1 MSETKQAPAVDGP
14 FSTFM
19 FGLTLGIAG
28 ALLLGTEE
36 GRKASKQILNS
47 LSEGLEKNK
56 DLFAEA
62 KNVGSQMVHE
72 VQSQFGQ
79 PQSYLPDQPA
89 RNASSI
95 ADAGG
100 PTTRY
105 EPPPPLPPHTN
116 RPRPNPTY
124 FESNGNPLEP

>member
-1 MSETKQAPAVDGP
+1 
-14 FSTFM
+14 M

-36 GRKASKQILNS
+36 GRKASRQILSS
-47 LSEGLEKNK
+47 LSSGMEKNE
-56 DLFAEA
+56 DLFQEA

-72 VQSQFGQ
+72 IENQFAK
-79 PQSYLPDQPA
+79 PQSYLPDQ
-89 RNASSI
+89 
-95 ADAGG
+95 

-105 EPPPPLPPHTN
+105 EPPPPPPPYTN